1 MLSHHILSVLVQT
14 HHPGNIGSAARALK
28 TMGLSELALVRPT
41 DYPHEDATRL
51 AAGAGDVLSQAVISP
66 SLAETLADTR
76 LVVACTARPR
86 GFDLPELD
94 AESAAALLVEQA
106 ALGRVAV
113 LYGPERFG
121 LSNEHL
127 KLARYRVTIPANPD
141 YPSLNLAAA
150 VQLMSYEIRKALM
163 ARTDRQAP
171 VQRVLPATD
180 EMERFYQHLHQT
192 LSASGFINKAHPGKI
207 MDKLRFLFD
216 RAEPDETELN
226 ILRGIL
232 ASLGRHIKP

>member
-1 MLSHHILSVLVQT
+1 MLRDNVLSVLVQT

-28 TMGLSELALVRPT
+28 TMGLRRLALVQAR
-41 DYPHEDATRL
+41 DYPHEEATRL
-51 AAGAGDVLSQAVISP
+51 AAGAGDVLQAAQLSD
-66 SLAETLADTR
+66 SLQVTLADTR

-94 AESAAALLVEQA
+94 AEQAAALLVEQA
-106 ALGRVAV
+106 ALGPVAV

-127 KLARYRVTIPANPD
+127 RPARYRVTIPADPD

-150 VQLMSYEIRKALM
+150 VQLISYEIRKAVLAQAGKAPRP
-163 ARTDRQAP
+163 ART
-171 VQRVLPATD
+171 LPPTR
-180 EMERFYQHLHQT
+180 EMEGFYQHLQR
-192 LSASGFINKAHPGKI
+192 AIYDAGFINRAHPGKI
-207 MDKLRFLFD
+207 MEKLRFLFD
-216 RAEPDETELN
+216 RAEPDQSELN

-232 ASLGRHIKP
+232 ASFERHIRP

>member
-1 MLSHHILSVLVQT
+1 MNPRHILTVLVQT

-28 TMGLSELALVRPT
+28 TMGLGELALVNPT
-41 DYPHEDATRL
+41 DYPHEDAVRL
-51 AAGAGDVLSQAVISP
+51 AAGASDVLDDASVSSQLESV
-66 SLAETLADTR
+66 LRETR

-94 AESAAALLVEQA
+94 AEAAAKLLVEQSS
-106 ALGRVAV
+106 LGKVAV

-141 YPSLNLAAA
+141 YSSLNLAAA
-150 VQLMSYEIRKALM
+150 VQLMSYEIRKAMLDHEQP
-163 ARTDRQAP
+163 DRS
-171 VQRVLPATD
+171 VQRVLPSTD
-180 EMERFYQHLHQT
+180 EMERFYEHLHTT
-192 LSASGFINKAHPGKI
+192 LYASGFINKAHPGKI
-207 MDKLRFLFD
+207 MDKLRNLFD
-216 RAEPDETELN
+216 RAEPDQSETN

-232 ASLGRHIKP
+232 ASLDRHIKP